1 MGLITL
7 PWVKARQRQEALDSA
22 REKAFLSAL
31 DAVVKVTTA
40 QAEALTAAHET
51 LRTYLE
57 MFKTPTAPEAVR
69 PQDDYSELLSE
80 AQRLLELKEAGFPID
95 LSQVEQLKWVQA
107 RADFTP
113 DLLT

>member
-1 MGLITL
+1 M

-51 LRTYLE
+51 LREYLTL
-57 MFKTPTAPEAVR
+57 FKTDGSPAANSPHT
-69 PQDDYSELLSE
+69 DYSEVVAE
-80 AQRLLELKEAGFPID
+80 AERLLLLKEAGFPVD
-95 LSQVEQLKWVQA
+95 LSPLEQLQWTAAK
-107 RADFTP
+107 ADFVP